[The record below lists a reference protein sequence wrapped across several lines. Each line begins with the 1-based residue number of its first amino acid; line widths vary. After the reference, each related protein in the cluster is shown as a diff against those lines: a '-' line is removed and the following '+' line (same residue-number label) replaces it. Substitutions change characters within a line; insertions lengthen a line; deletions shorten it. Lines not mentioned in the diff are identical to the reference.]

1 MPAPSACSERQMD
14 RERIIPVIV
23 GVLVGLIFTV
33 LLLRIV
39 GVPCPGESRDAG
51 LAALGHV
58 IVEFEFV
65 A

>member
-1 MPAPSACSERQMD
+1 MGCLPPSACSERQMD

-39 GVPCPGESRDAG
+39 GVP
-51 LAALGHV
+51 
-58 IVEFEFV
+58 F
-65 A
+65 

>member
-1 MPAPSACSERQMD
+1 MD

-39 GVPCPGESRDAG
+39 GVP
-51 LAALGHV
+51 
-58 IVEFEFV
+58 F
-65 A
+65 